1 MFVVITNIYFIAD
14 IHIHELTLLYCRR
27 LHSRAGFIA
36 KCKFAYAH
44 INEIN
49 YQNYKFLYIR
59 RICYRPTVKRFVSI
73 PKLSENRNTWD

>member
-1 MFVVITNIYFIAD
+1 MFVVITNIDYFIAD

-27 LHSRAGFIA
+27 LYFIA
-36 KCKFAYAH
+36 KFAYAH

-59 RICYRPTVKRFVSI
+59 FYLLYEYII
-73 PKLSENRNTWD
+73 I